1 MTTRQGPVQQAL
13 VKPARTGLAV
23 TWTHWRG
30 PGKVTFNP
38 QTVVV
43 KDGKAS
49 TQAVFSSPGTYVVRA
64 YADDG
69 ALLSES
75 DVTVTVGGASQP

>member
-1 MTTRQGPVQQAL
+1 
-13 VKPARTGLAV
+13 V

-30 PGKVTFNP
+30 AGKVTFNP

-43 KDGKAS
+43 KEGKAS
-49 TQAVFSSPGTYVVRA
+49 TQAVFSAPGTYVIRA

-69 ALLSES
+69 VLLADS
-75 DVTVTVGGASQP
+75 DITVTVTGK

>member
-30 PGKVTFNP
+30 PGRVTFTP
-38 QTVVV
+38 PTAVV
-43 KDGKAS
+43 KEGKAA
-49 TQAVFSSPGTYVVRA
+49 TQAVFSAPGTYVIRA

-69 ALLSES
+69 VLLGSS
-75 DVTVTVGGASQP
+75 DVTVTVSSGKP